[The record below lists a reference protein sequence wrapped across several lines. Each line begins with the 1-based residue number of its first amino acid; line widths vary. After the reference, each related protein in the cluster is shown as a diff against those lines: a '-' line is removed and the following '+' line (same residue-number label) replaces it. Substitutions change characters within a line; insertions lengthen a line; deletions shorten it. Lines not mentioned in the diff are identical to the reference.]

1 MEVSFNGYNSILKQ
15 CYKKDLLPTVK
26 FGLYGDVLTKKNV
39 SLEHLIPVSR
49 GGSRTA
55 LSNFALTTKEANNLR
70 GNAPLKDFL
79 RPDVAIRYLLQFR
92 DVNIRNLN
100 GQNFSGNR
108 YIAQLLDLFNELGIF
123 GRQVKKVKKNIRFR
137 IDLYF

>member
-1 MEVSFNGYNSILKQ
+1 MEISFNGYDSILKQ
-15 CYKKDLLPTVK
+15 CYKKGLLPTVK
-26 FGLYGDVLTKKNV
+26 LGLYGGKLTKKNV
-39 SLEHLIPVSR
+39 SLEHLIPVS
-49 GGSRTA
+49 GGGKTD

-79 RPDVAIRYLLQFR
+79 RPDVAIRYLLQFKGVR
-92 DVNIRNLN
+92 IRNFN
-100 GQNFSGNR
+100 GQNFDGNR

-123 GRQVKKVKKNIRFR
+123 GKQVKKVKKNIRFS